1 MQQQDSVPK
10 TKHLVLLGG
19 GHSHL
24 AVLMHFAKN
33 PLPGL
38 AITLISRDIETPYS
52 GSLPA
57 TIRGD
62 IKEEQM
68 HIDLRPLAQMARARI
83 IRAQVKHVDAANKKI
98 FCTGRPDISFD
109 ILSINIGS
117 SPASVAI
124 KGANKFALPIKPIGR
139 FIIQWR
145 GIIARARAT
154 YSEGRAHCIAIVG
167 GGPASVEL
175 ALAIHTRLLRE
186 LKLDTNNALAPKI
199 TLICRSAT
207 LIADH
212 CVGAQA
218 AVTKA
223 LSERG
228 IQVLL
233 QTTVCGVKA
242 DSVEYHDKQ
251 APEAIQ
257 SLHVNETILATGS
270 SAPTWLQETGI
281 ELTESGF
288 IRVNESLQS
297 VSQPWIFAAGDIA
310 AIDKHPRP
318 KSGVYA
324 VRQGQPL
331 ADNLRRYAA
340 NAKLKRHVPQK
351 SALALISVSATNAI
365 ASRKQRS
372 FQGRWVAI
380 WKNWIDRR
388 FVAKYQNIP
397 APKEAKGSSIVF
409 SQRPGLKK
417 NQTVIRC
424 SGCGAKV
431 GADALRNVLSQLTP
445 CTHEDILSQHPET
458 EDASII
464 QIDDSRLLLQSVDHF
479 RAFINDPFVFAR
491 IATIHCL
498 SDVHAMGAI
507 PHSALA
513 IVSVPYAS
521 DAIMQSTLLELMSEC
536 TQTLNEHNTALIGG
550 HSSESSELSF
560 GLSINAFIDPTKIL
574 RKSTALA
581 GDSLILCKPLGTGT
595 LFAADM
601 RYQAKQRWIEAALT
615 HMQVSNQKAS
625 QCFVKFGASACT
637 DITGFGLIG
646 HLREMIEPQALSATL
661 RLAAIPFIDGAI
673 ETIKK
678 GYLSSLHEE
687 NLRNAAPVDVTQAQ
701 LADPRAQLLFDPQ
714 TAGGLL
720 AAIPKENVEA
730 CLNELR
736 AAGYACAACIGEL
749 DDADSAT
756 GARIHLSS
764 SKISK

>member
-1 MQQQDSVPK
+1 MQQDSVPK

-57 TIRGD
+57 AIRGD
-62 IKEEQM
+62 ITEEEM
-68 HIDLRPLAQMARARI
+68 HIDLRPLAQMARVRI
-83 IRAQVKHVDAANKKI
+83 IRAQVKRIDATNKQI
-98 FCTGRPDISFD
+98 FCNGRPPISFD

-124 KGANKFALPIKPIGR
+124 DGANDFALPIKPIAS
-139 FIIQWR
+139 FITQWR
-145 GIIARARAT
+145 NMIARARAT
-154 YSEGRAHCIAIVG
+154 HYEGRVHSISIVG

-186 LKLDTNNALAPKI
+186 LKLDANNALAPKI
-199 TLICRSAT
+199 TLISSSAA
-207 LIADH
+207 LLGDH
-212 CVGAQA
+212 CVAAQA
-218 AVTKA
+218 AVAKA
-223 LSERG
+223 LSERS

-233 QTTVCGVKA
+233 QTTVCGVQA
-242 DSVEYHDKQ
+242 DRVEYHDKQ

-257 SLHVNETILATGS
+257 SLHANDTIIATGS

-281 ELTESGF
+281 ALTESGF
-288 IRVNESLQS
+288 IGVNESLQS
-297 VSQPWIFAAGDIA
+297 VSHPWIFAAGDIA
-310 AIDKHPRP
+310 SIDKHPRP

-324 VRQGQPL
+324 VRQGPPL
-331 ADNLRRYAA
+331 AENLRRYAS
-340 NAKLKRHVPQK
+340 NTKLKRHVPQK
-351 SALALISVSATNAI
+351 HALALISVSATNAI

-372 FQGRWVAI
+372 FQGRWVALL
-380 WKNWIDRR
+380 KHWIDRR

-397 APKEAKGSSIVF
+397 APKEAKENVIVF

-417 NQTVIRC
+417 NQPVIRC

-431 GADALRNVLSQLTP
+431 GADALRNVLAQLTP
-445 CTHEDILSQHPET
+445 CTHADILSQHPET

-464 QIDDSRLLLQSVDHF
+464 QINEERLLLQSVDHF
-479 RAFINDPFVFAR
+479 RAFINDPFVFAK

-513 IVSVPYAS
+513 IVSVPYAA
-521 DAIMQSTLLELMSEC
+521 DAIMQSTLLEIMSGC
-536 TQTLNEHNTALIGG
+536 TRTLNEHNTALIGG
-550 HSSESSELSF
+550 HSSEANELSF
-560 GLSINAFIDPTKIL
+560 GLSVNAFIDPTKIL

-581 GDSLILCKPLGTGT
+581 GDYLILCKPLGTGT

-601 RYQAKQRWIEAALT
+601 RYQAKQRWIEEALT
-615 HMQVSNQKAS
+615 HMQISNQKAS
-625 QCFVKFGASACT
+625 QCFVKFDASACT

-646 HLREMIEPQALSATL
+646 HLREMIEPQGLSATL
-661 RLAAIPFIDGAI
+661 LLSAIPYIDGAI
-673 ETIKK
+673 ETVKK

-687 NLRNAAPVDVTQAQ
+687 NLSNAAPLGVTQAQ
-701 LADPRAQLLFDPQ
+701 LADPRVQLLFDPQ

-720 AAIPKENVEA
+720 AAIPKESVDA
-730 CLNELR
+730 CLTALR
-736 AAGYACAACIGEL
+736 SAGYAHAACIGEL
-749 DDADSAT
+749 DDASSAA
-756 GARIHLSS
+756 GARIHLSRA
-764 SKISK
+764 KAFY

>member
-1 MQQQDSVPK
+1 MQQDSVPK

-57 TIRGD
+57 AIRGD
-62 IKEEQM
+62 IAEEEM
-68 HIDLRPLAQMARARI
+68 HIDLRPLAQMARVRI
-83 IRAQVKHVDAANKKI
+83 IRAQVKRIDAANKQI
-98 FCTGRPDISFD
+98 FCNGRPPISFD

-124 KGANKFALPIKPIGR
+124 EGAKDFALPIKPITS

-145 GIIARARAT
+145 SMIERARAT
-154 YSEGRAHCIAIVG
+154 HSEGRVHSISIVG

-186 LKLDTNNALAPKI
+186 FRLDANNALAPKI
-199 TLICRSAT
+199 TLISRSAA
-207 LIADH
+207 LLSDH
-212 CVGAQA
+212 CVAAQA
-218 AVTKA
+218 AVAKA
-223 LSERG
+223 LSERS

-233 QTTVCGVKA
+233 QTTVCGVHA
-242 DSVEYHDKQ
+242 DRVEYLDKQ

-257 SLHVNETILATGS
+257 ILHANDTIIATGS
-270 SAPTWLQETGI
+270 SAPIWLQETGI
-281 ELTESGF
+281 ALTESGF
-288 IRVNESLQS
+288 ICVNESLQS
-297 VSQPWIFAAGDIA
+297 VSHPWIFAAGDIA
-310 AIDKHPRP
+310 SIDKHPRP

-324 VRQGQPL
+324 VRQGPPL
-331 ADNLRRYAA
+331 AENLRRYAA
-340 NAKLKRHVPQK
+340 NKKLKRHVPQK
-351 SALALISVSATNAI
+351 YALALISVSASNAI

-372 FQGRWVAI
+372 FQGRWVAL

-397 APKEAKGSSIVF
+397 APKEAKENVIVF
-409 SQRPGLKK
+409 SQRPGLRK
-417 NQTVIRC
+417 NKPVIRC

-431 GADALRNVLSQLTP
+431 GADALRNVLAQLTP
-445 CTHEDILSQHPET
+445 CTHADILSQHPET

-464 QIDDSRLLLQSVDHF
+464 QINEGRLLLQSVDHF
-479 RAFINDPFVFAR
+479 RAFINDPFVFAK

-513 IVSVPYAS
+513 IVSVPYAT
-521 DAIMQSTLLELMSEC
+521 DTIMQSTLLEIMSGC
-536 TQTLNEHNTALIGG
+536 TRTLNEHNTALIGG
-550 HSSESSELSF
+550 HSSEANELSF
-560 GLSINAFIDPTKIL
+560 GLSVNAFIDPAKIL

-581 GDSLILCKPLGTGT
+581 GDYLILCKPLGTGT

-601 RYQAKQRWIEAALT
+601 RYQAKQRWIEDALT
-615 HMQVSNQKAS
+615 HMQISNQKAS
-625 QCFVKFGASACT
+625 QCFVKFDASACT

-646 HLREMIEPQALSATL
+646 HLREMIEPQGLSATL
-661 RLAAIPFIDGAI
+661 LLGAIPYIDGAI
-673 ETIKK
+673 ETVKK

-687 NLRNAAPVDVTQAQ
+687 NLNNAAPLGVTQTQ
-701 LADPRAQLLFDPQ
+701 LADPRVQLLFDPQ

-720 AAIPKENVEA
+720 AAIPKESVDA
-730 CLNELR
+730 CLTALR
-736 AAGYACAACIGEL
+736 AAGYAHAACIGEL
-749 DDADSAT
+749 DDASSAA
-756 GARIHLSS
+756 GARIHLSRA
-764 SKISK
+764 KAFY